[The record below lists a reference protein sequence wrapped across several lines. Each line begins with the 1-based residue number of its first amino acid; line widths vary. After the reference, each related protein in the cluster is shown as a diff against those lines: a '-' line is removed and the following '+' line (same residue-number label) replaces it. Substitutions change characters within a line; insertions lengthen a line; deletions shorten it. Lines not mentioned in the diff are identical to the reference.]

1 LLNPALQKAV
11 LSQLN
16 FKFPSVIL
24 IGQLVFTIVVLKL
37 LKIAKLITFDTFNWH
52 IAKKVRFT
60 HLSPFFHTLTFPISI
75 LTLIHFQVLVVSI
88 LYSANVGIALVALSS
103 LNIPM
108 YSTFKRLTTA
118 VVLAMEYFVLHKKP
132 SLMVIGCVMVMSVG
146 AVVAGLGDVSF
157 DLTGYSMAIISCI
170 VQAAY
175 LVTVSK
181 KEKELDLNSFGLL
194 NYNSILS
201 LPFVILVG
209 FIKDEYASAWAY
221 PNWSES
227 YFLFNFTMACALG
240 AFLNYSIFVC
250 TVINSPLTLTVS
262 GQAKSLFTMTFGFF
276 AFGGVKIT
284 ALNAI
289 GIFLNTAGSAG
300 YSAIK
305 YTEKARANEPLP
317 GDHSHKN

>member
-1 LLNPALQKAV
+1 M
-11 LSQLN
+11 
-16 FKFPSVIL
+16 I
-24 IGQLVFTIVVLKL
+24 
-37 LKIAKLITFDTFNWH
+37 
-52 IAKKVRFT
+52 
-60 HLSPFFHTLTFPISI
+60 
-75 LTLIHFQVLVVSI
+75 VVSI

-118 VVLAMEYFVLHKKP
+118 VVMILEFFILRKK
-132 SLMVIGCVMVMSVG
+132 SSGTVIMCVIIMSCG
-146 AVVAGLGDVSF
+146 AVVAGLGDVTF
-157 DLTGYSMAIISCI
+157 DITGYSMAAISCI
-170 VQAAY
+170 VQASY
-175 LVTVSK
+175 LVYVAK

-209 FIKDEYASAWAY
+209 FIKSEYSSAWNY
-221 PNWSES
+221 PRWSES

-262 GQAKSLFTMTFGFF
+262 GQAKSIFTMTFGFF
-276 AFGGVKIT
+276 AFGGVVIT
-284 ALNAI
+284 PINAVGIALNT
-289 GIFLNTAGSAG
+289 LGSAG

-305 YTEKARANEPLP
+305 YAEKSRAHEPLP
-317 GDHSHKN
+317 GGHSHKA